1 MQTRKDS
8 LSHAKRQ
15 KMSSI
20 LQAIGN
26 TPLIKIETVS
36 KELEC
41 DVWAKCEFMNPG
53 GSVKD
58 RIALAMVEDAIKNEK
73 LINNHI
79 VEPTSGNTGIG
90 LAMVCAAKGIKLTI
104 VMPESMSKERRQ
116 IIKHYGANLIL
127 TDAALGMQ
135 GSIDKAQEIA
145 QTEGALI
152 LNQFTNPAN
161 PRVHYIT
168 TGKEIAQALKNRI
181 DIFITGVGTGGTI
194 SGAGIYLKEL
204 AKSTIIA
211 IEPKESAVL
220 SGYEK
225 GPHQI
230 EGIGA
235 GFIPNNLDRELIES
249 VITVASAAAINR
261 AKRVAKENGL
271 FVGIS
276 SGANIEGIYELAKKM
291 DIKGKTIVT
300 ILPDSASR
308 YQSTALFDS

>member
-1 MQTRKDS
+1 MGS
-8 LSHAKRQ
+8 LYRSRRQ
-15 KMSSI
+15 KMSNI
-20 LQAIGN
+20 LNAIGD
-26 TPLIKIETVS
+26 TPLVKVES
-36 KELEC
+36 ASRELEC
-41 DVWAKCEFMNPG
+41 NVFAKCEFMNPG

-58 RIALAMVEDAIKNEK
+58 RIALAMVEDAIENEK
-73 LINNHI
+73 LTNNHI

-104 VMPESMSKERRQ
+104 VMPESMSKERRE
-116 IIKHYGANLIL
+116 IIQHFGAELIL

-135 GSIDKAQEIA
+135 GSIDKAEEIVKS
-145 QTEGALI
+145 EGALM
-152 LNQFTNPAN
+152 LNQFNNPAN

-168 TGKEIAQALKNRI
+168 TGREIANALESQV

-194 SGAGIYLKEL
+194 SGAGIYLKEVS
-204 AKSTIIA
+204 KTTVIA
-211 IEPKESAVL
+211 IEPQESAVI
-220 SGYEK
+220 SGKEK
-225 GPHQI
+225 GAHKI

-235 GFIPNNLDRELIES
+235 GFIPDNLDRELLDG
-249 VITVASAAAINR
+249 VVTVASSAALKR
-261 AKRVAKENGL
+261 AKQVAKEDGL

-308 YQSTALFDS
+308 YQSTQLFE